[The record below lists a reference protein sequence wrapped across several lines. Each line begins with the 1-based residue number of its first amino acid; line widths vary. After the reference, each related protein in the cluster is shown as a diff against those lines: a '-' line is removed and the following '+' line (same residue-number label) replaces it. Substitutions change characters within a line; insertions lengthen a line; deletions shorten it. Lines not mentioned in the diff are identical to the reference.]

1 MLATGQDADGDPGG
15 NMGCWFH
22 DAWLRAWADSRRGR
36 AEPDG
41 GDEGRA
47 GAPGIKAHR
56 LSSRW

>member
-36 AEPDG
+36 AEPADG
-41 GDEGRA
+41 EQDRE
-47 GAPGIKAHR
+47 IN
-56 LSSRW
+56 